1 LYGMAEHET
10 DPRAFAYD
18 DPDYELVVCARA
30 YGPGRGP
37 STTLE
42 A

>member
-1 LYGMAEHET
+1 MAEHET
-10 DPRAFAYD
+10 DPRAFAAD

-30 YGPGRGP
+30 
-37 STTLE
+37 TLE